1 MADDRIFTLVG
12 RFDDKITPSL
22 AKLSKSISGLTRD
35 FDKLK
40 KNLRPI
46 AKDMAIMAEGAN
58 RISDGFKNQRGAI
71 DTAVRGL
78 TEYRRELGKAA
89 AAQQKLSK
97 RVSLPGVSGGG
108 GGGGGGGSSYRP
120 RRGRGG
126 GGGGGDYGGGDGF
139 TIEKGIL
146 ANLATEAIT
155 GIFNQIANATG
166 AAINYVK
173 GAFMERVKDEMGD
186 IQSAG
191 GIFSIGKER
200 KVAWADTYQEAVG
213 IQDQLNAEMAKLAAA
228 LPGETGQYVQN
239 MKQVTD
245 TTMKIVNS
253 NGPAM
258 IKAMQSFNGAVKDEK
273 GAYIEATKQLAKF
286 TTLGS
291 LGAEGGM
298 PITVLAEQ
306 MLNADK
312 VNIQSMKRK
321 FAQLQRNPLLSGA
334 LEKFQDEMNRAGAGS
349 ADRYKA
355 MIKAFDQAFPP
366 EVIAAMN
373 KSVDG
378 TFQALKSYLVDP
390 DIGLLGLGRKMV
402 MDFSDVGRTLGP
414 KVEKSMSL
422 FQMFRDIFS
431 SFGVIVG
438 PILEQLPKI
447 FDPIKSMMQP
457 LKKIFVVFENAQKA
471 VLDASAAFSK
481 AGLDFSGF
489 RGALAGFE
497 SIARQFG
504 GADEKEINKLDKM
517 LSAKNL
523 DMGAALQQAFKVL
536 FSSDAMEKIGVAL
549 GEMLGTFLSMLAGIG
564 KQGEK
569 LASQSGI
576 AKGFMTGWSKA
587 GGSKAISEI
596 VRLIVGGLVKAI
608 LGLGWEALTTDPI
621 GTAVLATV
629 FFAPIRNQVLAFLGR
644 LGTGI
649 ATQMGAANVAG
660 FVSSWGGTLLAS
672 ISTWITGTVA
682 PFIAA
687 AAAPVLIIAAI
698 IAVMYIFRD
707 QIVGFFKML
716 SGWIDANIGGPL
728 GEVLKGILE
737 VWTGVLNLVHGIIDW
752 IVGLATGDKAKMAA
766 AWAEIGKALG
776 QIVNGIKQVVLN
788 LYSGIEQG
796 AGMLGNAVLNF
807 FGNIIK
813 ALLGIN
819 TTPPPTPGGA
829 TTRAG
834 TVGGGDATPGRGR
847 GGRPT
852 GASPGAR
859 FRRGWDGKAANSMPL
874 HSAIASEM
882 ANKPA
887 GSDLVIANSSE
898 TIIPAA
904 GGLGSMDGMVNA
916 IYGAA
921 QNTAGAF
928 SAGFQTFSQKVTAGQ
943 QATVAAINKSTQVSS
958 AQSMAML
965 AKLSAQNAALM
976 TKISASPAFM
986 GGGGGGGIALGGG
999 YGSRG
1004 SQIAGALGNYLKQT
1018 GGAPG
1023 SIHEHPQHGGVKYK
1037 HSPTSYHYQGRAL
1050 DIGAYAN
1057 EQGGVL
1063 RRVAQFNAQMGV
1075 KPVELLKAGDPGHSD
1090 HVHVAYAMGSGNP
1103 AFFSSA
1109 GAADKWESMMAGKNP
1124 IIGSVRAQSREMKGG
1139 TMTVNAP
1146 ITIHQQP
1153 GQDSDQLASL
1163 VAIKLTQAVNQL
1175 RYSSYNV

>member
-12 RFDDKITPSL
+12 KFDDKITPSL
-22 AKLSKSISGLTRD
+22 TKLSKSITGLTRD

-58 RISDGFKNQRGAI
+58 RISDGFKNQRSSI

-78 TEYRRELGKAA
+78 TEYRKELGKAA
-89 AAQQKLSK
+89 SAQQKLSK
-97 RVSLPGVSGGG
+97 RVSLPTVSGGRG
-108 GGGGGGGSSYRP
+108 GSSFGGGGGGGSARP

-126 GGGGGDYGGGDGF
+126 GGGDYGGMGDGY
-139 TIEKGIL
+139 TIDKGII
-146 ANLATEAIT
+146 ANLATEFIT
-155 GIFNQIANATG
+155 GIFNQITG
-166 AAINYVK
+166 AVGKAVNFVK
-173 GAFMERVKDEMGD
+173 SGLEERIKDEMGD

-191 GIFSIGKER
+191 GILSIGKEK
-200 KVAWADTYQEAVG
+200 KVAWADTFTEAMAV
-213 IQDQLNAEMAKLAAA
+213 QNKLNGEMANLAAA
-228 LPGETGQYVQN
+228 LPGETEQYVQN
-239 MKQVTD
+239 MKMVTD
-245 TTMKIVNS
+245 TTMNVVQS

-258 IKAMQSFNGAVKDEK
+258 IKAMKGFNSSVVTQKD
-273 GAYIEATKQLAKF
+273 AYIEATKQLAKY
-286 TTLGS
+286 TTLASIGN
-291 LGAEGGM
+291 EGGM
-298 PITVLAEQ
+298 PLTILAEQ

-312 VNIQSMKRK
+312 VNVKSLKMK
-321 FAQLQRNPLLSGA
+321 FAALKKNPLVSGA
-334 LEKFQDEMNRAGAGS
+334 LEKYEAEMNKGAAGS
-349 ADRYKA
+349 AERYTA
-355 MIKAFDQAFPP
+355 MIKAFEQAFPV
-366 EVIAAMN
+366 EVLDAMTN
-373 KSVDG
+373 SADGIIQGMKSSI
-378 TFQALKSYLVDP
+378 FNP
-390 DIGLLGLGRKMV
+390 DIGLLGLGRKMSV
-402 MDFSDVGRTLGP
+402 SFKGLNRKMGPAMEELSVFDVFL
-414 KVEKSMSL
+414 KL
-422 FQMFRDIFS
+422 FKA
-431 SFGVIVG
+431 FGMVVS
-438 PILEQLPKI
+438 PILAELPKI
-447 FDPIKSMMQP
+447 INVFGPLLNPLKDFMVKAENTISNFKGATKKFGDLKMSFPAFRGSLEAIGKLAKSMGGD
-457 LKKIFVVFENAQKA
+457 KA
-471 VLDASAAFSK
+471 
-481 AGLDFSGF
+481 
-489 RGALAGFE
+489 E
-497 SIARQFG
+497 Y
-504 GADEKEINKLDKM
+504 EKLETM
-517 LSAKNL
+517 LGSKNL
-523 DMGAALQQAFKVL
+523 DMGAALQQAIKVL
-536 FSSDAMEKIGVAL
+536 FSSDALEKFGQSIGEAL
-549 GEMLGTFLSMLAGIG
+549 GGFLSMLAGFG
-564 KQGEK
+564 KTADKMVG
-569 LASQSGI
+569 QSGL
-576 AKGFMTGWSKA
+576 AKGFLKGWKTS

-596 VRLIVGGLVKAI
+596 VRLIVGGIVKAI

-687 AAAPVLIIAAI
+687 AAAPVLIVAAV

-788 LYSGIEQG
+788 LYNGIGQG
-796 AGMLGNAVLNF
+796 ADMLKNAVLNF
-807 FGNIIK
+807 FGNIAK
-813 ALLGIN
+813 ALLGMN
-819 TTPPPTPGGA
+819 PQPPQPGGA

-834 TVGGGDATPGRGR
+834 TVGGGDTTPGRGR
-847 GGRPT
+847 GGRAT

-859 FRRGWDGKAANSMPL
+859 FGRRGWDGKAANSMPI

-904 GGLGSMDGMVNA
+904 GGLAGGMEGLISA
-916 IYGAA
+916 TYGAA
-921 QNTAGAF
+921 NRTA
-928 SAGFQTFSQKVTAGQ
+928 SAFQTSFQSFGQKVLAGQ
-943 QATVAAINKSTQVSS
+943 MQTTAMLKTISTQNS
-958 AQSMAML
+958 
-965 AKLSAQNAALM
+965 ALM
-976 TKISASPAFM
+976 TKMTAVAAAGGL
-986 GGGGGGGIALGGG
+986 GGGGMALGGG

-1004 SQIAGALGNYLKQT
+1004 SQIAGALGNYLKST

-1124 IIGSVRAQSREMKGG
+1124 IVGSVRAQSREMKGGG